1 MRRIAHTGMGVR
13 IVLLTLAI
21 SLVAALEPI
30 VALAGQGNPTGS

>member
-1 MRRIAHTGMGVR
+1 MRRIAHTGMGLR

-21 SLVAALEPI
+21 TVIAALEPI